1 MRHAARTGATFA
13 VLGSSPMGQRVY
25 ERLGF
30 RTIFTTR
37 LFELDA

>member
-1 MRHAARTGATFA
+1 MRHAARSGATFA
-13 VLGSSPMGQRVY
+13 VLDSSPMGQGVY

-30 RTIFTTR
+30 RTIFSTR

>member
-1 MRHAARTGATFA
+1 
-13 VLGSSPMGQRVY
+13 MGQRVY

-30 RTIFTTR
+30 RTIFSTR

>member
-1 MRHAARTGATFA
+1 LEHIEAAAVKTGC
-13 VLGSSPMGQRVY
+13 SPMGQRVY

-30 RTIFTTR
+30 RTIFSTR